1 MMWTLWKSGHC
12 GQNDPGRYW
21 TSGQILPSVVFWFIL
36 RVAAELPYMTVCS
49 RVNFQIPK
57 YSEIKN
63 SRSKLGFPVRYCMLQ
78 DILVTCLLV
87 ISKEVQLRFWEWL
100 CIQQWAQC
108 VVSVAVPCVPC
119 LDSHCSG
126 WQCQGKNDK
135 TILPLF
141 SLHLHADVKGPA
153 IIIKASW
160 SRAFS
165 LEDA

>member
-1 MMWTLWKSGHC
+1 MDAVEKWSLRTEWPWKELNFWADSAIRH
-12 GQNDPGRYW
+12 
-21 TSGQILPSVVFWFIL
+21 FWFIL
-36 RVAAELPYMTVCS
+36 WVAAELLYMTVCS

-57 YSEIKN
+57 YLEIKN
-63 SRSKLGFPVRYCMLQ
+63 SRSKLGFPARYCMLQ

-87 ISKEVQLRFWEWL
+87 ISKEVQLWFWEWL
-100 CIQQWAQC
+100 CIQQWTQC